1 MAGTEVAS
9 TDDMDAL
16 VQLTW
21 RVHDILDDVARA
33 HDLSTSQLRLFGI
46 LRDREPE
53 MLELAG
59 YLGVDKSSVSG
70 LIDRAE
76 ARGLVERVPS
86 ATDRRR
92 VAVRLTATGR
102 AQRSSLEA
110 AVYSAI
116 ERAGL
121 TAP

>member
-1 MAGTEVAS
+1 
-9 TDDMDAL
+9 MDAL

-21 RVHDILDDVARA
+21 RVYDILDDAARA
-33 HDLSTSQLRLFGI
+33 HDLSTSQLRLLGI

-59 YLGVDKSSVSG
+59 HLGVDKSSVSG
-70 LIDRAE
+70 LVDRAA

-92 VAVRLTATGR
+92 IAVRLTEAGR
-102 AQRSSLEA
+102 AQREILETEI
-110 AVYSAI
+110 YTAI
-116 ERAGL
+116 DRAGL
-121 TAP
+121 TLPPGARSTVTP